1 VSTNHKTDT
10 NANNNSS
17 DNTNNHGNQPQNTN
31 SKYNNIN
38 PTTAEILK
46 TAVDASDPD
55 ALTKL
60 LEHIESLQSHNA
72 EMTDTLESI
81 QKKNM
86 ENYHV
91 EVQQK
96 IEPWVKDLNIPPEQ
110 KASFLRGI
118 QVACEQGMKK
128 KGMLDFQSN
137 PAFSVACAAAEAHGT
152 AIQSAETFR
161 LQLLDANTKNEQI
174 KTEQSNMQN
183 STRTRQNAIMGLT
196 SALQEDSHGQNSNK
210 CKVEDVYN
218 NPVIYDEDAPDTECW
233 KAVFSKMSEQR
244 G

>member
-1 VSTNHKTDT
+1 LS
-10 NANNNSS
+10 
-17 DNTNNHGNQPQNTN
+17 
-31 SKYNNIN
+31 
-38 PTTAEILK
+38 TAEILK

-81 QKKNM
+81 KKKNM
-86 ENYHV
+86 ENYQV

-96 IEPWVKDLNIPPEQ
+96 IEPWVISLNIPPEQ
-110 KASFLRGI
+110 KASFLKGI
-118 QVACEQGMKK
+118 HVACEQGMKK
-128 KGMLDFQSN
+128 KGMLDFQSK

-152 AIQSAETFR
+152 AIQSAENFR

-174 KTEQSNMQN
+174 KNEQSNLQN
-183 STRTRQNAIMGLT
+183 NTRNRQNAIMGLT
-196 SALQEDSHGQNSNK
+196 SALQDDPSSNNSNK
-210 CKVEDVYN
+210 RKVQEVYN
-218 NPVIYDEDAPDTECW
+218 NPVSYDQDAPDTECW
-233 KAVFSKMSEQR
+233 KVMYAKMSEQR